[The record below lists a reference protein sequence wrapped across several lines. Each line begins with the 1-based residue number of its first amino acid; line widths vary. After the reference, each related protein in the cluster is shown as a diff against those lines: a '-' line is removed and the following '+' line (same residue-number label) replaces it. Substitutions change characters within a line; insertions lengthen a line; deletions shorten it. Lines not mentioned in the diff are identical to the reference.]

1 MEVKDRLRIF
11 SDLKAERTNYDDDWQ
26 IVADYVYTVKADFTK
41 HDEDTSFTNQQLY
54 DKTATMSLNVR
65 ASTLLSLLWDSGKFV
80 YKPNPKYFKD
90 KSDLNDWFQ
99 YDTNIA
105 RKEFY
110 NAEADRIF
118 EESEKDEGA
127 FGPSY
132 VFLDGLDGS
141 NGGLNLQLFQVKEC
155 YINETKGGK
164 IDTLYR
170 NYCITVKQCVD
181 TFGIENVSD
190 SVKSAYESKRYNE
203 KVDILHIIQ
212 PRLMRNVTKKG
223 VEDMPYESVYID
235 IKANKE
241 IKKQGVQKGFEYFPV
256 YVSREGKRNGEKYG
270 YSPTMMAIEEV
281 SQINK
286 VREDQILIMNRFAD
300 PAIGYDSTAL
310 ESNVLNTSPGSSTSF
325 RMNGRAGLPIFDM
338 VQTKGDPTA
347 VENLIVRLQETIN
360 KYYGIDVLLD
370 FNAQNQMTLGEALI
384 RAQIRQQT
392 LGATIMKKRSEK
404 YRPIVERAFDI
415 LFKQGKFG
423 YMPGDERI
431 SIEEDL
437 GMKPM
442 VIPEEVVNLINAGV
456 EPMELI
462 EVQFYTQFEYEKE
475 MLKNNS
481 IIQVWNNAGLIAQLT
496 QRPEVFDNLD
506 EDKTIKELGTSSFNI
521 DIFRDNK
528 EIEAIRGARADNIA
542 QQQQLATMQ
551 QGATIAKDLGVN
563 VSNNKQQ

>member
-11 SDLKAERTNYDDDWQ
+11 SDLKAERTDYDDDWQ

-41 HDEDTSFTNQQLY
+41 EDEDTSFTNQQLY

-65 ASTLLSLLWDSGKFV
+65 ASTLLSLLWDSGKFM

-99 YDTNIA
+99 YCTDVA

-110 NAEADRIF
+110 NAQADRIF
-118 EESEKDEGA
+118 DESEKDEGA
-127 FGPSY
+127 FGLSY
-132 VFLDGLDGS
+132 VFLDG
-141 NGGLNLQLFQVKEC
+141 NNEGLNLKLFQVKEC
-155 YINETKGGK
+155 YINETKGDK

-190 SVKSAYESKRYNE
+190 SVKSAYESKKYND
-203 KVDILHIIQ
+203 KVEMLHIIQ
-212 PRLMRNVTKKG
+212 PRMMRNVTKQG

-256 YVSREGKRNGEKYG
+256 YISREGKRNGEKYA

-370 FNAQNQMTLGEALI
+370 FNTQNQMTLGEAQI

-431 SIEEDL
+431 AIEEDL

-442 VIPEEVVNLINAGV
+442 VIPEEVVNLINAGI

-496 QRPEVFDNLD
+496 QRPDVFDNLD

-528 EIEAIRGARADNIA
+528 EIDAIRGARADNAA

>member
-65 ASTLLSLLWDSGKFV
+65 ASTLLSLLWDSGKFM
-80 YKPNPKYFKD
+80 YKPNTKYFKD

-99 YDTNIA
+99 YCTDIA

-110 NAEADRIF
+110 NAEADRILD
-118 EESEKDEGA
+118 ESEKDEAA
-127 FGPSY
+127 FGLSY
-132 VFLDGLDGS
+132 VFLDGS
-141 NGGLNLQLFQVKEC
+141 NDRLNLKLFQVKEC
-155 YINETKGGK
+155 YINETKGDK

-190 SVKSAYESKRYNE
+190 SVKSAYESKKYND
-203 KVDILHIIQ
+203 KVEMLHIIQ
-212 PRLMRNVTKKG
+212 PRMMRNVTKQG

-256 YVSREGKRNGEKYG
+256 YISREGKRNGEKYA

-370 FNAQNQMTLGEALI
+370 FNTQNQMTLGEAQI

-423 YMPGDERI
+423 YIPGDERI
-431 SIEEDL
+431 QIEEDL
-437 GMKPM
+437 GLKPM
-442 VIPEEVVNLINAGV
+442 VIPEEVVNLINAGI

-475 MLKNNS
+475 LLKNNS

-528 EIEAIRGARADNIA
+528 EIDAIRGARADNAA

>member
-1 MEVKDRLRIF
+1 MEVKDRLKIF
-11 SDLKAERTNYDDDWQ
+11 SDLKSERTDYDDDWQ

-65 ASTLLSLLWDSGKFV
+65 AATLLSLLWDSGKFV
-80 YKPNPKYFKD
+80 YKPNQKYFKD

-99 YDTNIA
+99 YCTDVA
-105 RKEFY
+105 KKEFY
-110 NAEADRIF
+110 KAEADRIF
-118 EESEKDEGA
+118 DESELDEGA
-127 FGPSY
+127 FGMSY
-132 VFLDGLDGS
+132 PFLDGS
-141 NGGLNLQLFQVKEC
+141 NDGLNLKLFQVKEC
-155 YINETKGGK
+155 YINETKGDK

-181 TFGIENVSD
+181 TFGYDNISD
-190 SVKSAYESKRYNE
+190 SVKSAYDSNRYNE
-203 KVDILHIIQ
+203 KVEMLHIIQ
-212 PRLMRNVTKKG
+212 PRMMRNVTKKG
-223 VEDMPYESVYID
+223 VEDMPYESIYID

-256 YVSREGKRNGEKYG
+256 FISREGKRNGEKYA

-286 VREDQILIMNRFAD
+286 VREDQILIINRYAD

-310 ESNVLNTSPGSSTSF
+310 ESNILNTSPGSSTGF
-325 RMNGRAGLPIFDM
+325 RMSGRAGIPIFDM
-338 VQTKGDPTA
+338 VQTKGDPSA

-370 FNAQNQMTLGEALI
+370 FNTQNQMTLGEAQI
-384 RAQIRQQT
+384 RANIRQQT
-392 LGATIMKKRSEK
+392 LGATLMKKRAEK

-423 YMPGDERI
+423 YMPNDEKI
-431 SIEEDL
+431 AVEEEL
-437 GMKPM
+437 GLKPM
-442 VIPEEVVNLINAGV
+442 IIPEDIVNLINAGL

-475 MLKNNS
+475 LLKNNS
-481 IIQVWNNAGLIAQLT
+481 IIQTWNNAGLIAQLT

-521 DIFRDNK
+521 DIFRDQK
-528 EIEAIRGARADNIA
+528 EIKAIRGARADNAA
-542 QQQQLATMQ
+542 QQQQLSTMQ

-563 VSNNKQQ
+563 VSNNKKQ